1 MGNPMKIKAA
11 LLQGGVTEVK
21 VLIQHPMETGLRKDE
36 SGALVPA
43 WFITEVTATHVDRV
57 VLQAQFGTSV
67 SRNPYL
73 AFRFKGGKTGDR
85 IIVSWVDNKGDRRS
99 DEATIG

>member
-11 LLQGGVTEVK
+11 LQGDFTEVK
-21 VLIQHPMETGLRKDE
+21 VLMQHPMETGLRKDE

-43 WFITEVTATHVDRV
+43 WFITEVTAMHLERV
-57 VLQAQFGTSV
+57 VLQAQFGTSI

-73 AFRFKGGKTGDR
+73 AFRFKGGRQGDR
-85 IIVSWVDNKGDRRS
+85 VSVSWVDTQGDKRT
-99 DEATIG
+99 DEATIA

>member
-1 MGNPMKIKAA
+1 MGDPMKIKAA
-11 LLQGGVTEVK
+11 LQDGVTEVK
-21 VLIQHPMETGLRKDE
+21 VLMRHPMETGLRKDE

-43 WFITEVTATHVDRV
+43 WFIMEVTATHLDHV

-73 AFRFKGGKTGDR
+73 AFRFKGGKPGDR
-85 IIVSWVDNKGDRRS
+85 VSVSWVDSKGDRRS